1 MKLVDINWNPSEKQ
15 LRQFGVICL
24 FALPLVGLLWAF
36 GSDVIAWL
44 AGIGA
49 VLAVVGLTYPQAIKP
64 VFLLLMLVAL
74 PIGMVISELA
84 MLIIYFGVFLPIAVC
99 FKILGRDALNRN
111 LARSKLSYW
120 EDKKTSRDLAGYFR
134 QW

>member
-1 MKLVDINWNPSEKQ
+1 MKLVEINWNPSDKQ
-15 LRQFGVICL
+15 LRQFGIICL
-24 FALPLVGLLWAF
+24 VVLPLVGLLWSF

-49 VLAVVGLTYPQAIKP
+49 VLAVLGLTYPQAIRP

-74 PIGMVISELA
+74 PIGTVVSELA
-84 MLIIYFGVFLPIAVC
+84 MLVIYFGLFLPIAVC
-99 FKILGRDALNRN
+99 FEILGRDALNRKIE
-111 LARSKLSYW
+111 RTRLSYW
-120 EDKKTSRDLAGYFR
+120 EDKKTSRDLASYFR

>member
-1 MKLVDINWNPSEKQ
+1 MKLVEINWNPSDKQ
-15 LRQFGVICL
+15 LRQFGIICL
-24 FALPLVGLLWAF
+24 VVLPLVGLLWSF
-36 GSDVIAWL
+36 GGDVIAWL

-49 VLAVVGLTYPQAIKP
+49 VLAVLGLTYPQAIRP

-74 PIGMVISELA
+74 PIGTVVSELA
-84 MLIIYFGVFLPIAVC
+84 MLVIYFGLFLPIAVG

-111 LARSKLSYW
+111 IERSRLSYW
-120 EDKKTSRDLAGYFR
+120 EDKKMARDLASYFR